1 MVLKIGPDRPVRPAI
16 GHYSGLVRRIGPG
29 SDSRRSG
36 QRLGGSIGEP
46 DEPSVQFFFSFLL
59 ASARPIP
66 VIFGHQSVVPVA
78 ALSPKRSKA
87 PSPATLSSR
96 QQQHPPKV
104 KNLKQR
110 ETFGGSVVLR
120 LCHFPTALKV
130 EEFSEMGAKKLYRGG
145 RRTKLSQLSGLGL
158 GF

>member
-1 MVLKIGPDRPVRPAI
+1 MSNIEKGSKLGGQTPYKCSDSVCQTQRDKCVFLMVLKIGPDRPVRPAI

-66 VIFGHQSVVPVA
+66 VIFGH
-78 ALSPKRSKA
+78 
-87 PSPATLSSR
+87 
-96 QQQHPPKV
+96 
-104 KNLKQR
+104 
-110 ETFGGSVVLR
+110 
-120 LCHFPTALKV
+120 
-130 EEFSEMGAKKLYRGG
+130 
-145 RRTKLSQLSGLGL
+145 
-158 GF
+158 